1 MNKFINLQKSVQDAV
16 AANHPVVALESTLI
30 THGLPYPQNRD
41 TAVGMENEVR
51 RSGALPA
58 TICMLAGTIQVGLD
72 DVQMETLATVKNPVK
87 ISRRDIAAALVA
99 KQNGGTTVSGT
110 MEIAY
115 QSGIR
120 VFATGG
126 IGGVHR
132 GNLQDVSADLPTLSQ
147 IPMVVVCAGAKAI
160 LDLPATREYLET
172 AGIPVIGY
180 QTHDFP
186 AFYSTSSGLP
196 VDYRCDSPAEIAQ
209 IAKTQWEFG
218 LKATILVTVPPPA
231 DLAIPSEEIE
241 GTILNAVKEAEQKGI
256 RGAKVTPF
264 LLAKVSEMSHERS
277 MVTNIALLKN
287 NAYVAGLIAGEL
299 ARITGKS

>member
-1 MNKFINLQKSVQDAV
+1 M
-16 AANHPVVALESTLI
+16 ALESTLI
-30 THGLPYPQNRD
+30 THGLPYPQNRE

-51 RSGALPA
+51 RSGSLPA
-58 TICMLAGTIQVGLD
+58 TICMLAGAIQVGLD
-72 DVQMETLATVKNPVK
+72 DSQMETLATVKNPVK

-132 GNLQDVSADLPTLSQ
+132 GNMQDVSADLPTLSQ
-147 IPMVVVCAGAKAI
+147 IPMIVVCAGAKAI

-180 QTHDFP
+180 QTNDFP

-196 VDYRCDSPAEIAQ
+196 VDFRCDSPAEIAQ

-218 LKATILVTVPPPA
+218 LKATVLVTVPPPA
-231 DLAIPSEEIE
+231 DLAIPAEEIE
-241 GTILNAVKEAEQKGI
+241 GTILNAVKEAERKGI
-256 RGAKVTPF
+256 KGAKVTPF

-287 NAYVAGLIAGEL
+287 NAYIAGLIAGEL
-299 ARITGKS
+299 IRITGKS